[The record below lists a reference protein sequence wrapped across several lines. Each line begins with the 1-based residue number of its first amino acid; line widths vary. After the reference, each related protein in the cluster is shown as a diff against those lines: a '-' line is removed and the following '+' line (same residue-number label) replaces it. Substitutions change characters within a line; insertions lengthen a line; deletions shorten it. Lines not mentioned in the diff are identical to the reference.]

1 MRRKQQVGQ
10 LELLAAASAYYSL
23 SPWLHKRD
31 VIHFIDNT
39 AAASG
44 MAKGYSSVPDSAR
57 IIHAFHA
64 LNVNLQTN
72 VHFEWVKSEANIA
85 DMPTRNKF
93 ELLLEIGS
101 KQVTL
106 TSPPMASWRT
116 PDELYNFAQ
125 GATGIKQ
132 RGGRG

>member
-1 MRRKQQVGQ
+1 M
-10 LELLAAASAYYSL
+10 
-23 SPWLHKRD
+23 
-31 VIHFIDNT
+31 IHFIDNT

-85 DMPTRNKF
+85 DMPTRNNF
-93 ELLLEIGS
+93 ALLQEYGS
-101 KQVTL
+101 KRVAL
-106 TSPPMASWRT
+106 TSPPMSSWRT
-116 PDELYNFAQ
+116 PDELHKFAQ
-125 GATGIKQ
+125 GAAGGKT
-132 RGGRG
+132 RGGRD